1 MGKKVGIIGYGY
13 VGKAMY
19 EFFKD
24 HYDTYIYDPYVEN
37 THTKDQINEC
47 DLGVVCVP
55 TPMSANGSCDTSI
68 VEEVVGW
75 LETPL
80 IILKSTVPV
89 GTTDALADEH
99 SARVVFSPE
108 YCGESTYWSPYGFHT
123 EVKDT
128 PFFTFGGC
136 LDDCSEAIDYY
147 LPITGPMKTY
157 HQTTAEVAE
166 MAKYMENCF
175 YATKIAFCN
184 EIYSI
189 CENMGIDW
197 NADREAWLLDPR
209 IHPMHTAVF
218 RDSRGFG
225 CKWLPKELNAMIS
238 FAKDYGVDPILLES
252 VWKSNSEVRKNDK

>member
-99 SARVVFSPE
+99 SARIVFSPE

-136 LDDCSEAIDYY
+136 LDDCREAIDYY

-197 NADREAWLLDPR
+197 NAAREAWLLDPR

-225 CKWLPKELNAMIS
+225 GKCLPKDLNAMIS